1 MRNSTLSR
9 GIVAFTLAFYI
20 VGCGSTDTLGPEPS
34 LNHPVRPVAEIVR
47 CPLVIPG

>member
-1 MRNSTLSR
+1 MRNSTLSC

-20 VGCGSTDTLGPEPS
+20 VGCGSTDTLGQSLPE
-34 LNHPVRPVAEIVR
+34 LPVRPVAEIVR